1 MKWRVK
7 IKLKF
12 RRWPRFLGWKYRKVG
27 FWFEWKAW
35 LIAYELHE
43 TDPVGFTKLPIDDQ
57 MTALIYGG
65 ALWHCVKTGKRQ
77 FFDYP
82 DMKEALNQA
91 SKLENSTI
99 CTAIGEAQFPDW
111 MKKMVKEKA
120 EDKDGK
126 KKSKKKGT

>member
-12 RRWPRFLGWKYRKVG
+12 RRKPRFLGWKYRKIG

-35 LIAYELHE
+35 LIAYDIYD
-43 TDPVGFTKLPIDDQ
+43 TDPVEFTKLPVDDQ

-65 ALWHCVKTGKRQ
+65 AVWNCIQTGKRQ

-82 DMKEALNQA
+82 DIKEALNQA
-91 SKLENSTI
+91 TKLENGIIYS
-99 CTAIGEAQFPDW
+99 AINEAQFPDW
-111 MKKMVKEKA
+111 MQEMIKE
-120 EDKDGK
+120 DG
-126 KKSKKKGT
+126 KSKKKR

>member
-12 RRWPRFLGWKYRKVG
+12 RRKPRFLGWKYRKIG

-35 LIAYELHE
+35 LIAYDIYD
-43 TDPVGFTKLPIDDQ
+43 TDPVEFTKLPVDDQ

-65 ALWHCVKTGKRQ
+65 AVWNCIQTGKKQ

-82 DMKEALNQA
+82 DIKEALNYA
-91 SKLENSTI
+91 SKLDNIIIYE
-99 CTAIGEAQFPDW
+99 AIKEAQFPEW
-111 MKKMVKEKA
+111 MKEIVKE
-120 EDKDGK
+120 ESGKDK
-126 KKSKKKGT
+126 KKR